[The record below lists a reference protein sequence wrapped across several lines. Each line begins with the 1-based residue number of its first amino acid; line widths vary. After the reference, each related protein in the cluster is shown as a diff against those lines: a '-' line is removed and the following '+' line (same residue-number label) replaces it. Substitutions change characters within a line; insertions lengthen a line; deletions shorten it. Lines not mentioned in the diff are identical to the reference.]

1 MDLIIS
7 IGKGLLL
14 GSSIAMLSFFLD
26 ISFSKKSF
34 IKLCNES
41 SEKYIQAVEAVQRNM
56 MLISPLAYGVIDQSC
71 IDHNSVTFQYSNI
84 ISILGIHSVGYYVV
98 HSAMHK
104 FKNLYTIHSF
114 HHQYDKILL
123 PSIGNAVSTMEFIS
137 AYLLPFI
144 LAAYFLRPN
153 EISFII
159 PIGII
164 GLLNIVIHCKELED
178 LPWAAIFV
186 SPKNHIEHHEVRTKH
201 YAAPTI
207 NWDYIVSL
215 FGINDKEHNY

>member
-56 MLISPLAYGVIDQSC
+56 MVISPLVYGVIDQSF
-71 IDHNSVTFQYSNI
+71 IDHNSMTFQYNNI
-84 ISILGIHSVGYYVV
+84 VSVLGIHSVGYYVV
-98 HSAMHK
+98 HTAMHK
-104 FKNLYTIHSF
+104 FKKLYTIHSF

-144 LAAYFLRPN
+144 VAAYFLRPN

-164 GLLNIVIHCKELED
+164 GLLNIVIHCKELEE

-215 FGINDKEHNY
+215 FTDNKEHNS

>member
-1 MDLIIS
+1 MSLI
-7 IGKGLLL
+7 
-14 GSSIAMLSFFLD
+14 SSIEQLPLWLFG
-26 ISFSKKSF
+26 KS
-34 IKLCNES
+34 L
-41 SEKYIQAVEAVQRNM
+41 
-56 MLISPLAYGVIDQSC
+56 
-71 IDHNSVTFQYSNI
+71 
-84 ISILGIHSVGYYVV
+84 
-98 HSAMHK
+98 
-104 FKNLYTIHSF
+104 SF

-144 LAAYFLRPN
+144 IAAYFLRPN

-178 LPWAAIFV
+178 LPWAALFV

-215 FGINDKEHNY
+215 FSDNKEHSS

>member
-56 MLISPLAYGVIDQSC
+56 MVISPLVYGVIDQSF
-71 IDHNSVTFQYSNI
+71 IDHNSMTFQYNNI
-84 ISILGIHSVGYYVV
+84 VSVLGIHSVGYYVV
-98 HSAMHK
+98 HTAMHK
-104 FKNLYTIHSF
+104 FKKLYTIHSF

-137 AYLLPFI
+137 AYLLPFVI
-144 LAAYFLRPN
+144 AAYFLRPN

-178 LPWAAIFV
+178 LPWAALFV

-215 FGINDKEHNY
+215 FTNNKEHSS

>member
-56 MLISPLAYGVIDQSC
+56 MVISPLVYGVIDQSF
-71 IDHNSVTFQYSNI
+71 IDHNSMTFQYNNI
-84 ISILGIHSVGYYVV
+84 VSVLGIHSVGYYVV
-98 HSAMHK
+98 HTAMHK
-104 FKNLYTIHSF
+104 FKKLYTIHSF

-144 LAAYFLRPN
+144 IAAYFLRPN

-178 LPWAAIFV
+178 LPWAALFV

-215 FGINDKEHNY
+215 FTNNKEHYS

>member
-56 MLISPLAYGVIDQSC
+56 MVISPLVYGVIDQSF
-71 IDHNSVTFQYSNI
+71 IDHNSMTFQYNNI
-84 ISILGIHSVGYYVV
+84 VSVLGIHSLGYYVV

-104 FKNLYTIHSF
+104 FKKLYTIHSF

-215 FGINDKEHNY
+215 FTDNKEHTS

>member
-56 MLISPLAYGVIDQSC
+56 MVISPLVYGVIDQSF
-71 IDHNSVTFQYSNI
+71 IDHNSMTFQYNNI
-84 ISILGIHSVGYYVV
+84 VSVLGIHSVGYYVV
-98 HSAMHK
+98 HTAMHK
-104 FKNLYTIHSF
+104 FKKLYTIHSF

-144 LAAYFLRPN
+144 IAAYFLRPN

-164 GLLNIVIHCKELED
+164 GLLNIVIHCKELEE

-215 FGINDKEHNY
+215 FTDNKEHNS

>member
-56 MLISPLAYGVIDQSC
+56 MVISPLVYGVIDQSF
-71 IDHNSVTFQYSNI
+71 IDHNSMTFQYNNI
-84 ISILGIHSVGYYVV
+84 VSVLGIHSVGYYVV
-98 HSAMHK
+98 HTAMHK
-104 FKNLYTIHSF
+104 FKKLYTIHSF

-144 LAAYFLRPN
+144 VAAYFLRPN

-215 FGINDKEHNY
+215 FTDNKEHTS

>member
-56 MLISPLAYGVIDQSC
+56 MVISPLVYGVIDQSF
-71 IDHNSVTFQYSNI
+71 IDHNSMTFQYNNI
-84 ISILGIHSVGYYVV
+84 VSVLGIHSVGYYVV
-98 HSAMHK
+98 HTAMHK
-104 FKNLYTIHSF
+104 FKKLYTIHSF

-215 FGINDKEHNY
+215 FTDNKEHTS

>member
-56 MLISPLAYGVIDQSC
+56 MVISPLVYGVIDQSF
-71 IDHNSVTFQYSNI
+71 IDHNSMTFQYNNI
-84 ISILGIHSVGYYVV
+84 VSVLGIHSVGYYVV
-98 HSAMHK
+98 HTAMHK
-104 FKNLYTIHSF
+104 FKKLYTIHSF

-144 LAAYFLRPN
+144 IAAYFLRPN

-178 LPWAAIFV
+178 LPWAALFV

-207 NWDYIVSL
+207 NRDYIVSL
-215 FGINDKEHNY
+215 FTDNKQHSS

>member
-56 MLISPLAYGVIDQSC
+56 MVISPLVYGVIDQSF
-71 IDHNSVTFQYSNI
+71 IDHNSMTFQYNNI
-84 ISILGIHSVGYYVV
+84 VSVLGIHSVGYYVV
-98 HSAMHK
+98 HTAMHK
-104 FKNLYTIHSF
+104 FKKLYTIHSF

-144 LAAYFLRPN
+144 VAAYFLRPN

-215 FGINDKEHNY
+215 FTDNKEHSS

>member
-56 MLISPLAYGVIDQSC
+56 MVISPLVYGVIDQSF
-71 IDHNSVTFQYSNI
+71 IDHNSMTFQYNNI
-84 ISILGIHSVGYYVV
+84 VSVLGIHSVGYYVV
-98 HSAMHK
+98 HTAMHK
-104 FKNLYTIHSF
+104 FKKLYTIHSF

-207 NWDYIVSL
+207 NWDYIVSH
-215 FGINDKEHNY
+215 FTNNKEHSS

>member
-56 MLISPLAYGVIDQSC
+56 MVISPLVYGVIDQSF
-71 IDHNSVTFQYSNI
+71 IDHNSMTFQYNNI
-84 ISILGIHSVGYYVV
+84 VSVLGIHSVGYYVV
-98 HSAMHK
+98 HTAMHK
-104 FKNLYTIHSF
+104 FKKLYTIHSF

-144 LAAYFLRPN
+144 IAAYFLRPN

-178 LPWAAIFV
+178 LPWAALFV

-207 NWDYIVSL
+207 NWDYFVSL
-215 FGINDKEHNY
+215 FTNNKEHSS

>member
-14 GSSIAMLSFFLD
+14 GGSIALLSFFLD
-26 ISFSKKSF
+26 ITFSKKSF

-56 MLISPLAYGVIDQSC
+56 MVISPLAYGVIDQTI
-71 IDHNSVTFQYSNI
+71 IDHSSIAFQYRNI
-84 ISILGIHSVGYYVV
+84 LSILGIHSVGYYII
-98 HSAMHK
+98 HAAMHK
-104 FKNLYTIHSF
+104 FKRLYTMHSF

-123 PSIGNAVSTMEFIS
+123 PSIGNAVSTMEFVI

-144 LAAYFLRPN
+144 IAASLFRPN

-164 GLLNIVIHCKELED
+164 GLLNIAIHCKELEH

-186 SPKNHIEHHEVRTKH
+186 SPKKKRNHHSYLFFVLP
-201 YAAPTI
+201 A
-207 NWDYIVSL
+207 SL
-215 FGINDKEHNY
+215 NCDEATTL

>member
-104 FKNLYTIHSF
+104 FKQLYTIHS
-114 HHQYDKILL
+114 YK
-123 PSIGNAVSTMEFIS
+123 
-137 AYLLPFI
+137 
-144 LAAYFLRPN
+144 
-153 EISFII
+153 
-159 PIGII
+159 
-164 GLLNIVIHCKELED
+164 GL
-178 LPWAAIFV
+178 
-186 SPKNHIEHHEVRTKH
+186 EH
-201 YAAPTI
+201 
-207 NWDYIVSL
+207 DYIKLGYDIDESDQCLYYVAL
-215 FGINDKEHNY
+215 TRGKKLICY

>member
-26 ISFSKKSF
+26 ISLSKKSF

-56 MLISPLAYGVIDQSC
+56 MVISPLVYGVIDQSF
-71 IDHNSVTFQYSNI
+71 IDHNSMTFQYNNI
-84 ISILGIHSVGYYVV
+84 VSVLGIHSVGYYVV
-98 HSAMHK
+98 HTAMHK
-104 FKNLYTIHSF
+104 FKKLYTIHSF

-215 FGINDKEHNY
+215 FTDNKEHTS